1 MSLGGNSN
9 CRYTN
14 GCISN
19 ATRDILPK
27 TTALKVSVHATG
39 VKGGKHIA
47 RIIFSAFSPY
57 FILTFSVRLS
67 LWSCD
72 YHSKQTADHC
82 LPYRH
87 FSNRSIHWSLYTLN
101 LFTSIKNLLTTVE
114 ALDYASAA
122 RCSGPSIPH
131 IANIFLYDSLNISS
145 SERIS
150 FLCRRIT
157 NFFCFSIAF
166 TKVCLKRDGKIK
178 GGG

>member
-1 MSLGGNSN
+1 MSLYKWLHFK
-9 CRYTN
+9 RYS
-14 GCISN
+14 GYP
-19 ATRDILPK
+19 PK
-27 TTALKVSVHATG
+27 NHRSQGVSSCNRSQR
-39 VKGGKHIA
+39 GKHIA

-101 LFTSIKNLLTTVE
+101 LFTSVKNLLTTVE